1 MSFPFRINRSAFGAG
16 SWTGP
21 CREFQIKDKD
31 CVENGNQQERNEGG
45 DTITKNEGAKA

>member
-31 CVENGNQQERNEGG
+31 CVENGNQQERNEGD
-45 DTITKNEGAKA
+45 DTITKNEGAKE